1 MWGQLRPV
9 QAASAP
15 STPASGGADINISS
29 PQQQQNQTAA
39 TETAASKPAA
49 PAPAAVASAS
59 SKDAADTDT
68 SAVPLSAA
76 SSADLLA
83 NATARSIVGAGT
95 IASEHISSSS
105 KSRSEKADPPND
117 DTCSTDNDNGNG
129 PVEGHA
135 NSDANAADEWG
146 FDDDPFFND
155 HGGQGDDIH
164 VNTTDAVD
172 STKNSDK
179 SPQMQTRSEKTAG
192 VESVPKNNDDEEEVD
207 DLIPPSS
214 TMLIKTNRRL
224 GASSSGTRSAIA
236 ANKKHKSSMQPDA
249 KPNSKDN
256 EAAIM
261 ELAQRKFA
269 AAVRKIEDD
278 DDADAG
284 GDDEADDAAAET
296 AAEGSNSILYEKLV
310 QYISSLSSTDTPL
323 VRSLNSL
330 LEAEL
335 FVEDGYG
342 YGLGVIIYD
351 I

>member
-15 STPASGGADINISS
+15 ASAAGGEGNSS

-49 PAPAAVASAS
+49 PAAVAVAVASAS
-59 SKDAADTDT
+59 RKDAADTDT

-83 NATARSIVGAGT
+83 NANARSIVGAGT
-95 IASEHISSSS
+95 IASEHTSSSS
-105 KSRSEKADPPND
+105 KSKPEKADPPND

-179 SPQMQTRSEKTAG
+179 SPQMQTRSEKTRLE
-192 VESVPKNNDDEEEVD
+192 VESVPKNNDDEMEVD

-214 TMLIKTNRRL
+214 KMLIKTNRRL
-224 GASSSGTRSAIA
+224 GPSTGTRSAIT
-236 ANKKHKSSMQPDA
+236 ANKKHKSSMQPEV
-249 KPNSKDN
+249 N
-256 EAAIM
+256 
-261 ELAQRKFA
+261 
-269 AAVRKIEDD
+269 
-278 DDADAG
+278 
-284 GDDEADDAAAET
+284 
-296 AAEGSNSILYEKLV
+296 
-310 QYISSLSSTDTPL
+310 
-323 VRSLNSL
+323 LNI
-330 LEAEL
+330 
-335 FVEDGYG
+335 F
-342 YGLGVIIYD
+342 
-351 I
+351 